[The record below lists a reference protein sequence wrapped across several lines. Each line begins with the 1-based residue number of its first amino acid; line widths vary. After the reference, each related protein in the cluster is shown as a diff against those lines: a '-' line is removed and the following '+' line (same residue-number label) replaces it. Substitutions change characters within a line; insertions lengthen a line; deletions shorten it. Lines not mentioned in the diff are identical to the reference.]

1 MNPIFLT
8 VDEAALFLKVK
19 RSTIYA
25 WIHKRRIPYRKH
37 GSRVV
42 FLQYDLIKWSES
54 NSSVRSDATCDKNLD
69 LLFDNSAQ
77 T

>member
-1 MNPIFLT
+1 MNHIFLT
-8 VDEAALFLKVK
+8 VDEAAFFLKIK

-42 FLQYDLIKWSES
+42 FLQYDLLKWSES
-54 NSSVRSDATCDKNLD
+54 NSGYIRDKNLE
-69 LLFDNSAQ
+69 LLFDNPTQ